1 MRKIN
6 FGLLLCWFGWLTP
19 VLATVP
25 SVNQC
30 PEMIFVNSNEN
41 DSLPSNGSGGDF
53 PGLQQRVVLGNQ
65 TYYIYVP
72 TSYQANKPMPVM
84 AVWHGTAGAGNATAA
99 ALDMRNFW
107 QTEAEANHFIVV
119 SQASTGASGGWNP
132 GVDAQILFNIFAD
145 MEAAYNIETTRR
157 YVWGFSGGG
166 HVMHAIALN
175 NADYFAA
182 YAVSAG
188 DLDQYAA
195 PSGYTPQ
202 NASRVIP
209 VFVSVGTVDFLYAG
223 VLNDR
228 PDFIA
233 GGWVLD
239 QDYWLDEF
247 SGGHVLLNDLPEKAW
262 NKICISTNMGE
273 GL

>member
-1 MRKIN
+1 
-6 FGLLLCWFGWLTP
+6 
-19 VLATVP
+19 
-25 SVNQC
+25 
-30 PEMIFVNSNEN
+30 MIFADSNEN
-41 DSLPSNGSGGDF
+41 DSVPSNGSGGTF
-53 PGLQQRVVLGNQ
+53 PGLQQRTVLGNY

-72 TSYQANKPMPVM
+72 SSYAAAEAMPIMV
-84 AVWHGTAGAGNATAA
+84 VWHGTAGAGNATAA
-99 ALDMRNFW
+99 ALDMRNLW
-107 QTEAEANHFIVV
+107 QAEAEENRFIVV
-119 SQASTGASGGWNP
+119 SQVSTGDDGGWVY
-132 GVDAQILFNIFAD
+132 GVDSQILASIFTD
-145 MEAAYNIETTRR
+145 MESAYNIETSRR

-195 PSGYTPQ
+195 PNGYTPS

-209 VFVSVGTVDFLYAG
+209 IFVSVGNVDFLYAA

-233 GGWVLD
+233 GGWVID
-239 QDYWLDEF
+239 QDYMLDEF

-262 NKICISTNMGE
+262 NSICTSTN
-273 GL
+273 LN